1 MNSEFLVGLLSFLAG
16 LIDSIAGGGGLI
28 TIPMWTIVLGP
39 GAHVVGTNKIGAL
52 LACLMAL
59 FIYTR
64 KHPLPWR
71 KGLPFLIAISVG
83 SLMGSQITGLV
94 DQRIFTWML
103 LSVCPVV
110 LWLVWSKERLF
121 AERPPRPAR
130 LSQFILAGFL
140 VGVYDG
146 FFGPGGGTFM
156 LLALL
161 GFTHMPLMS
170 ALALSKLANT
180 LSAATSLS
188 GFAMQGLV
196 NWRWGIFGSAF
207 IVLGAFIGSH
217 LASRKATLVVRPAL
231 TIVVVLLMLKLV
243 WDIKASL

>member
-1 MNSEFLVGLLSFLAG
+1 MNNHLLVGLLSFLAG

-52 LACLMAL
+52 LACVMAL

-71 KGLPFLIAISVG
+71 QGLPFLIAISIG
-83 SLMGSQITGLV
+83 SLIGSQITGLV
-94 DQRIFTWML
+94 DQKIFTWML
-103 LSVCPVV
+103 LAMCPVV

-121 AERPPRPAR
+121 AERPNVPAR
-130 LSQFILAGFL
+130 PSQFILAGFL

-170 ALALSKLANT
+170 ALALSKLSNT
-180 LSAATSLS
+180 LSAASSLS
-188 GFAMQGLV
+188 GFALQDLV
-196 NWRWGIFGSAF
+196 HWKWGFFGSIF
-207 IVLGAFIGSH
+207 ITMGAFVGAQ
-217 LASRKATLVVRPAL
+217 LASRKAVKVVRPAL
-231 TIVVVLLMLKLV
+231 TIVVVLLMSKLL
-243 WDIKASL
+243 WDLRASK